1 MKMTNEELMTLVKE
15 IARVALED
23 QHCSRYVERE
33 LGATTEDLDKAYSY
47 LEAKLNKENKD
58 D

>member
-1 MKMTNEELMTLVKE
+1 MTNEELMTLIEE

-23 QHCSRYVERE
+23 QVCSRYVEHE
-33 LGATTEDLDKAYSY
+33 LGATTWDLDKAYAY

-58 D
+58 A

>member
-1 MKMTNEELMTLVKE
+1 MTNEELMTLVKE

-33 LGATTEDLDKAYSY
+33 LGATTEDLDKVYSY

-58 D
+58 ETN